1 MSQKRKDAGLDIEI
15 YRNYTLIKFLDFE
28 TGSFASIETY
38 PGGPRLDV
46 ERIRRFLRTYRV
58 ITFNGINY
66 DIPILLCALSGM
78 ECDEL
83 KEVSDRMIIGTPKL
97 RWWEAE
103 REYDVYKPGYLDHV
117 DLMEVAPGDAS
128 LKLYAGRI
136 HCPKI
141 QDLPINPDEDLTREQ
156 MIAIS
161 VYCGNDLL
169 CTRDLFNTLK
179 PQIELREKMGLSY
192 GGLDLRSKSDAQIA
206 EVVIINEIEKRT
218 RRKIYKPDNYETSF
232 FYKPPAFISFKTP
245 EMQKQ
250 LDLIT
255 RTKFKVSDGK
265 VKLPKE
271 LEESFEFDG
280 STFQMGIGGLHSQES
295 HAHWVTN
302 STHVLRDADVTSYY
316 PFLILLTKLYPKH
329 IGEVFLIV
337 YQLIVGQR
345 FRAKRDMRNAKS
357 EAEADAIKVIVETLK
372 IVLNGTFGKLGDR
385 WSKLFS
391 PSQMIQVTI
400 TGQLAIMML
409 IETFTLRGIK
419 VTSAN
424 TDGVTA
430 YVPRDKSLEYYD
442 LCFEWERKTGLTL
455 EFANYQWQY
464 NRDVNNYFAL
474 TDKGKVKRKGVF
486 EKTGLKKNAANEI
499 CADSVVERIVNGT
512 DIRTTIEN
520 CRDIRKFLN
529 VRRVNGG
536 AEKDGEF
543 IGKTVRWYYSK
554 NAKGIFTIKGKGHK
568 VSRTNGAMPLM
579 VLPEKFPDDID
590 YNWYVR
596 EAYGLLEDCGVFID
610 KSHDPAFKRGK
621 GQFYGRRPEEKS
633 VHIVSRRTHAT
644 LCGKTLK
651 GRHDQWI
658 QYPDL
663 PEEYRDCPKCRK
675 LGVI

>member
-28 TGSFASIETY
+28 TGNFASIESY

-83 KEVSDRMIIGTPKL
+83 KEVSDRMIVGTPKL
-97 RWWEAE
+97 RWWKVE

-136 HCPKI
+136 HCQKI
-141 QDLPINPDEDLTREQ
+141 QDLPIDPDEDLTREQ

-179 PQIELREKMGLSY
+179 PQIELREKMGQSY

-206 EVVIINEIEKRT
+206 EVVIIHEIEKRT

-250 LDLIT
+250 LDFIT
-255 RTKFKVSDGK
+255 RTEFKVSDGK

-271 LEESFEFDG
+271 LEEPFEFDG

-295 HAHWVTN
+295 HVHWVTN
-302 STHVLRDADVTSYY
+302 STHILRDADVTSYY

-329 IGEVFLIV
+329 IGEVFLTV

-357 EAEADAIKVIVETLK
+357 EAESDAIKVVVETLK

-430 YVPRDKSLEYYD
+430 YVPREKSLEYYD
-442 LCFEWERKTGLTL
+442 ICFEWERKTGLML

-474 TDKGKVKRKGVF
+474 TDKGKVKRKGIF

-499 CADSVVERIVNGT
+499 CADAVVERIVNGT
-512 DIRTTIEN
+512 DIRKTIQN
-520 CRDIRKFLN
+520 CRDIKKFLN
-529 VRRVNGG
+529 VRQVDGG

-554 NAKGIFTIKGKGHK
+554 NAKGIFTIKGKGYK

-590 YNWYVR
+590 YDWYVR

-658 QYPDL
+658 QYLDL
-663 PEEYRDCPKCRK
+663 PEAYRDCPKCRK